1 MSEAKSTELNDLV
14 WEGYV
19 PSEAERKKAVM
30 MYFLLWIII
39 WLSAVKLWK
48 YEKYHLKQALGWWAI
63 FFVLLVASIFLAFIP
78 IIRFLP
84 IVLFLAFLVILLVFV
99 RQAWS
104 WVYATKQEK
113 MFLPFFYWIGWW
125 IVDIFDVLEDDWKK
139 ENWEGEYK

>member
-14 WEGYV
+14 GEGYV

-30 MYFLLWIII
+30 MYFLLGIII
-39 WLSAVKLWK
+39 GLSAVKLGK

-104 WVYATKQEK
+104 GVYATKQEK
-113 MFLPFFYWIGWW
+113 MFLPFFYGIGGW
-125 IVDIFDVLEDDWKK
+125 IVDIFDVLEDDGKK
-139 ENWEGEYK
+139 ENGEGEYK